1 MTNRMTNKENM
12 CMLTV
17 AVGVVVVV
25 VVGGGGGGG
34 GWCGGGGGGGGGGD
48 GGVKCYERKL
58 YSATT

>member
-25 VVGGGGGGG
+25 VVVV
-34 GWCGGGGGGGGGGD
+34 GGGGGGGGGGD